1 MANFSMLAFAEI
13 SSSSSQPAVETSEIV
28 RYPFRLILYI
38 VVFIFGTPGNCFILR
53 VYWTKSHKTSTHVLI
68 MALAWADL
76 MVCLYMIV
84 NIVKEALLF
93 ARSDHNGTI
102 IFDFLEPFETT
113 AIGTSIMV
121 TGVIAADR
129 YDCVCRPHRRF
140 FTHIRGKIAIW
151 ASLLFSVFINIPQFI
166 GGFPDSNIPSLNTI
180 VLAFHVLLF
189 VTVLVMIA
197 VCYSLVYR
205 AIKKHVKVGTV
216 STAQDEHGLEL
227 ESNLSTKLTS
237 TVSQTVESVFS
248 SNRAGQPSSSSDKH
262 VRMKMSGAPVL
273 HGTSP
278 YEKTR
283 TTLTQRGDTSTGGR
297 LPGSGTNAR
306 RARENQ
312 QRANAV
318 LLQRKTTKMLF
329 ITSVVFLLTWLPYW
343 ISIVVSFA
351 IEGGLNINPVVVRIL
366 DDLLLLLYSNN
377 LLNPIIYG
385 IANKR
390 FRKDCRDMLRKIC

>member
-1 MANFSMLAFAEI
+1 MLAFAEI

-28 RYPFRLILYI
+28 RYPFRLIFYI

-140 FTHIRGKIAIW
+140 FTLIRGKIAIW

-227 ESNLSTKLTS
+227 ESNLSTRLTS

-248 SNRAGQPSSSSDKH
+248 SNRADQPSSSSDKH

-278 YEKTR
+278 YEKKTDNV
-283 TTLTQRGDTSTGGR
+283 DT
-297 LPGSGTNAR
+297 AR
-306 RARENQ
+306 
-312 QRANAV
+312 
-318 LLQRKTTKMLF
+318 
-329 ITSVVFLLTWLPYW
+329 
-343 ISIVVSFA
+343 
-351 IEGGLNINPVVVRIL
+351 
-366 DDLLLLLYSNN
+366 
-377 LLNPIIYG
+377 
-385 IANKR
+385 
-390 FRKDCRDMLRKIC
+390 